1 MDLIRPKPDYHPRG
15 PRPLSPGK
23 SLKKRPTAVMG
34 ENHGT
39 FRLHPAIGGGA
50 DAL

>member
-1 MDLIRPKPDYHPRG
+1 MDLNGTKPDYHPRG

-23 SLKKRPTAVMG
+23 SLKKRLAAVMG

-39 FRLHPAIGGGA
+39 FRPHPAIGGGA